1 MPRRRRGR
9 LMMRRPCNRT
19 GRRRRCRCVA
29 RRLFAPDMAGM
40 NGRRL
45 VMGRFGLAPY
55 DRRSGMMAAAA
66 GRLGVSPFREAKR
79 GESQNTKNEFLHC
92 LPLHFSFPG
101 AAWRRLSFLFVTPPA
116 GCVPPTRGIR
126 CGKGVFPKE
135 FRKKRKIF
143 WGPGGRRKETQKETG
158 QTARSSGLAVC
169 PVLSPGTVTSACPSC
184 APDRRSADDRQ
195 R

>member
-1 MPRRRRGR
+1 
-9 LMMRRPCNRT
+9 MMRGPCDRT

-29 RRLFAPDMAGM
+29 RRLFAPDIAAGM
-40 NGRRL
+40 NCRRL
-45 VMGRFGLAPY
+45 VMGRFGLTSY
-55 DRRSGMMAAAA
+55 DRRAGMMAAAA

-92 LPLHFSFPG
+92 LPLLFSFLG

-116 GCVPPTRGIR
+116 GSAPPTRGIR
-126 CGKGVFPKE
+126 CGTGVFPKE

-143 WGPGGRRKETQKETG
+143 WGVRRAAKRGPKRNG
-158 QTARSSGLAVC
+158 ADGKIVRPCRL
-169 PVLSPGTVTSACPSC
+169 PHLSPGTVTSACPSC
-184 APDRRSADDRQ
+184 APDRRSADGRQ